1 MINLSF
7 YLTLYIIEIIL
18 AVLVIIYIMT
28 DTTPVL
34 IIKNINTS
42 EEKIFYKLSDIKKDV
57 GVKSWEALEQFESKP
72 IEIIKLSYPDY
83 KIIKNTLLK

>member
-18 AVLVIIYIMT
+18 AVLVIIYIMA
-28 DTTPVL
+28 DTAPVL

-42 EEKIFYKLSDIKKDV
+42 EEKIFYNLSDIKKDV
-57 GVKSWEALEQFESKP
+57 GLKSWEALEQFESKQ
-72 IEIIKLSYPDY
+72 IEIVKLSYPDY